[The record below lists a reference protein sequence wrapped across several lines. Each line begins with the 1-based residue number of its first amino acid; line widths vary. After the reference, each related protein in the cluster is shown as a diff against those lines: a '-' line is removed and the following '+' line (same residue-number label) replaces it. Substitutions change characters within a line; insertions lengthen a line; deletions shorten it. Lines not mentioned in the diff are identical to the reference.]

1 MFGLAAFAD
10 GNDHSVVIAKS
21 GNGVGVAG
29 VAVFV
34 FAGVGEV
41 EFAGDDNVVAG

>member
-1 MFGLAAFAD
+1 MFGFAAFAD
-10 GNDHSVVIAKS
+10 GNDDTAIISQS
-21 GNGVGVAG
+21 GYGVGVAG

>member
-1 MFGLAAFAD
+1 MFRLAAFAD
-10 GNDHSVVIAKS
+10 GNDHPMIISQAS
-21 GNGVGVAG
+21 DGVGVAG

-41 EFAGDDNVVAG
+41 EFAGYDNVVAG